1 MILSIQ
7 FIRFI
12 AALFIVLMHS
22 ILEYENTFRVGD
34 FGVDIFFILSG
45 FIISYITE
53 TDRHNFITK
62 RLIRIVPIYWLFI
75 FIISFFI
82 FMFPE
87 LFRTINWDP
96 QHILKSLFFLPGTEA
111 QGYLPII
118 KLGWTLNLEMMFY
131 VLFFLSMKFSHKHR
145 ELITSSLI
153 ILIILILQNLKLDG
167 THAIN
172 FYSSPIT
179 IEFIYGMLLAKI
191 WHQHKFEFSLKACV
205 GLASVCIALLI
216 LFNNYINA
224 GEYRFIFYG
233 LPSLILVIS
242 FLSVEYRFTNLNT
255 RLQKLILWFGEM
267 SYPLYLIH
275 IFLVGLIS
283 RIIFSEIELWAL
295 FPLALAS
302 SLLLSNI
309 VSTIFDRP
317 IRRFLK
323 KKI

>member
-1 MILSIQ
+1 M
-7 FIRFI
+7 
-12 AALFIVLMHS
+12 
-22 ILEYENTFRVGD
+22 
-34 FGVDIFFILSG
+34 
-45 FIISYITE
+45 
-53 TDRHNFITK
+53 
-62 RLIRIVPIYWLFI
+62 
-75 FIISFFI
+75 
-82 FMFPE
+82 
-87 LFRTINWDP
+87 
-96 QHILKSLFFLPGTEA
+96 
-111 QGYLPII
+111 
-118 KLGWTLNLEMMFY
+118 
-131 VLFFLSMKFSHKHR
+131 
-145 ELITSSLI
+145 
-153 ILIILILQNLKLDG
+153 KLDG
-167 THAIN
+167 TYAIN

-191 WHQHKFEFSLKACV
+191 WHQHKFKFPLKTCV
-205 GLASVCIALLI
+205 GLASISIALLI
-216 LFNNYINA
+216 LFNNYIHA

-233 LPSLILVIS
+233 VPSLILVIS

-309 VSTIFDRP
+309 VSTLFDRP